1 MAGGKEITTKI
12 RSIEN
17 TKKVTLAIVLLRG
30 TETPHETQQ
39 TIAIAMT
46 QQMLKTSYYTLEGRD
61 FVAKLNIG
69 GLMTL
74 GEQQLGSM
82 RGAYYPP
89 EGYR

>member
-1 MAGGKEITTKI
+1 
-12 RSIEN
+12 
-17 TKKVTLAIVLLRG
+17 
-30 TETPHETQQ
+30 
-39 TIAIAMT
+39 MT
-46 QQMLKTSYYTLEGRD
+46 QQMLKASYYTLEGRD

-82 RGAYYPP
+82 RGAALPP